1 MKPRP
6 LREVVVTGM
15 GVISPHG
22 FDTEEMFQRLRRG
35 ESGIKRITHFDT
47 SWCPCKI
54 GGVVEGFDA
63 HHFFADRETLRI
75 VRLMD
80 KVHQWA
86 LTATHLALVDAG
98 LEEALLSAARDRRR
112 SGAEAVPYDPECMGI
127 YVGTGLS
134 GRTLMEKIPVTMLKR
149 YREAVRDGRVPKM
162 DVASWLARTEGDL
175 LREIGDI
182 VGRDV
187 NPMDFLQ
194 QCPSVAAAY
203 ISLRYR
209 AMGPNMTLVSLCAAG
224 AQAIGEAAWAVAR
237 GDADIALAGG
247 ADSMLNPLDLTA
259 FCKLDAVT
267 ARDHEVEAASK
278 PFDLRRDGCVVGEG
292 AAMMVL
298 EPADRAAARGARVY
312 AEVAGYGT
320 SDDGYK
326 ISAPPEDGHGAVL
339 AMTRALDS
347 AGLSPE
353 DIDHIN
359 AHGTSTPLNDR
370 IETTAIKRVF
380 GARAR
385 AIPIVSTKS
394 MTGHL
399 IAAAGA
405 LEAVIA
411 VKSLEHRMVPP
422 TINLEKADPLCDLDY
437 VPEGARALPGMN
449 TVLSNSFAIGGV
461 NAALLFRRPG
471 SP

>member
-1 MKPRP
+1 VKARP

-15 GVISPHG
+15 GVIGPHG
-22 FDTEEMFQRLRRG
+22 FDAEEMFQRLRRG
-35 ESGIKRITHFDT
+35 ESGIRRITHFDT

-63 HHFFADRETLRI
+63 RQFFKDREALRI

-86 LTATHLALVDAG
+86 LAASHLALVDAG
-98 LEEALLSAARDRRR
+98 LEEALLSAPRDRRG
-112 SGAEAVPYDPECMGI
+112 SDTGI
-127 YVGTGLS
+127 YLGAGLS
-134 GRTLMEKIPVTMLKR
+134 GRSLMEKIPVTMLQR
-149 YREAVRDGRVPKM
+149 YREAVRDGRVPAM
-162 DVASWLARTEGDL
+162 DVASWLSRAEGEL
-175 LREIGDI
+175 IREIGDI
-182 VGRDV
+182 VGQDV

-203 ISLRYR
+203 IAMRYR
-209 AMGPNMTLVSLCAAG
+209 AMGPNVTMVSLCAAG

-267 ARDHEVEAASK
+267 ARSHEVEAASK

-292 AAMMVL
+292 AAVLVL
-298 EPADRAAARGARVY
+298 EPADRVMARGARAY

-347 AGLSPE
+347 AGLRPE
-353 DIDHIN
+353 DVDHIN

-370 IETTAIKRVF
+370 IETAAIKRVF
-380 GARAR
+380 GAHAR

-411 VKSLEHRMVPP
+411 VKSLQHRMVPP

-437 VPEGARALPGMN
+437 VPEGARALARME

-461 NAALLFRRPG
+461 NAALLFRRAG
-471 SP
+471 SS

>member
-1 MKPRP
+1 
-6 LREVVVTGM
+6 
-15 GVISPHG
+15 
-22 FDTEEMFQRLRRG
+22 
-35 ESGIKRITHFDT
+35 
-47 SWCPCKI
+47 
-54 GGVVEGFDA
+54 
-63 HHFFADRETLRI
+63 
-75 VRLMD
+75 
-80 KVHQWA
+80 
-86 LTATHLALVDAG
+86 
-98 LEEALLSAARDRRR
+98 
-112 SGAEAVPYDPECMGI
+112 MGI
-127 YVGTGLS
+127 YLGAGLS
-134 GRTLMEKIPVTMLKR
+134 GRSLMEKIPVTMLKR
-149 YREAVRDGRVPKM
+149 YREAVRDGRVPAI
-162 DVASWLARTEGDL
+162 DVGTWLARAEGDL

-182 VGRDV
+182 VGQDV

-203 ISLRYR
+203 IAMRYR
-209 AMGPNMTLVSLCAAG
+209 AMGPNVTVVSLCAAG

-267 ARDHEVEAASK
+267 ARSHEVEGASK

-292 AAMMVL
+292 AAVLVL
-298 EPADRAAARGARVY
+298 EPADRATVPRRADVRGGRRVRHERRWLQDQR
-312 AEVAGYGT
+312 A
-320 SDDGYK
+320 
-326 ISAPPEDGHGAVL
+326 PEDGHGAVL

-347 AGLSPE
+347 AGLRPE
-353 DIDHIN
+353 DVDHIN

-370 IETTAIKRVF
+370 IETNAIKRVF
-380 GARAR
+380 GAHAH

-411 VKSLEHRMVPP
+411 VKSLQHRMVPP

-437 VPEGARALPGMN
+437 VAAGARASRG
-449 TVLSNSFAIGGV
+449 
-461 NAALLFRRPG
+461 
-471 SP
+471 

>member
-1 MKPRP
+1 
-6 LREVVVTGM
+6 M
-15 GVISPHG
+15 GVIGPHG
-22 FDTEEMFQRLRRG
+22 FDAEDMFQRLCRG
-35 ESGIKRITHFDT
+35 ESGIRRIAHFDT
-47 SWCPCKI
+47 SFCPCKI
-54 GGVVEGFDA
+54 GGTVEGFDA
-63 HHFFADRETLRI
+63 RQFFADRETLRI

-86 LTATHLALVDAG
+86 LAGTHLALVDAG
-98 LEEALLSAARDRRR
+98 LEDTLLAAARDRRR
-112 SGAEAVPYDPECMGI
+112 AGADAAPYSPERMGI
-127 YVGTGLS
+127 YLGTGLS
-134 GRTLMEKIPVTMLKR
+134 GRTLMEKIPVTMLQR
-149 YREAVRDGRVPKM
+149 YREAVRDGRVPKI
-162 DVASWLARTEGDL
+162 DVGAWLARAEEDL

-182 VGRDV
+182 VGQDV

-203 ISLRYR
+203 IAMRYR
-209 AMGPNMTLVSLCAAG
+209 AMGPNVTVVSLCAAG

-247 ADSMLNPLDLTA
+247 ADSMLNALDLTA

-267 ARDHEVEAASK
+267 ARSHEVEAASK

-292 AAMMVL
+292 AAVLVL
-298 EPADRAAARGARVY
+298 EPADRAAARGARMY
-312 AEVAGYGT
+312 AEVAGYGS

-339 AMTRALDS
+339 AMRRALDS
-347 AGLSPE
+347 AGLRPE

-370 IETTAIKRVF
+370 IETTAIKSVF
-380 GARAR
+380 GAHAH
-385 AIPIVSTKS
+385 AIPVVSTKS

-411 VKSLEHRMVPP
+411 VKSLEHRVVPP

-437 VPEGARALPGMN
+437 VPEGARALARMDA
-449 TVLSNSFAIGGV
+449 VLSNSFAIGGV
-461 NAALLFRRPG
+461 NAALLFRRPA
-471 SP
+471 SS